1 MATPTGNSAA
11 AAAAAAGSVR
21 AASCIKI
28 TGNGTYE
35 IVPYQTA
42 VDIYADANDTLI
54 TALED
59 NVEINNTYLQN
70 AKTYL
75 ESAIV
80 ALESNISNP
89 PTDVQTTVKNAA
101 KTAINEVDS
110 IINPAAPPAAP
121 APADPAAAKTRQV
134 MLTEIGRI
142 LIGIAKILAPPTVRI
157 SISGGRRKR
166 NTRHKHRK
174 NKNKT
179 RVGRR

>member
-1 MATPTGNSAA
+1 MY
-11 AAAAAAGSVR
+11 
-21 AASCIKI
+21 KI

-54 TALED
+54 TALRND
-59 NVEINNTYLQN
+59 VEINNTYLQN
-70 AKTYL
+70 ARTYL
-75 ESAIV
+75 ESAII
-80 ALESNISNP
+80 ALKSNISNP
-89 PTDVQTTVKNAA
+89 ITAQTAA
-101 KTAINEVDS
+101 QTAINEVDS
-110 IINPAAPPAAP
+110 IINPVAPPAVPTAPPAA
-121 APADPAAAKTRQV
+121 PAAAKTRQV

>member
-1 MATPTGNSAA
+1 MTTPNGNP

-21 AASCIKI
+21 VASCIKI

-54 TALED
+54 YALSD
-59 NVEINNTYLQN
+59 DVESNTEYLNNASTYL
-70 AKTYL
+70 KG
-75 ESAIV
+75 AIA
-80 ALESNISNP
+80 ALASNISNP
-89 PTDVQTTVKNAA
+89 TTTTQTNLQTAA
-101 KTAINEVDS
+101 QTAINEIDS
-110 IINPAAPPAAP
+110 IINPVAPTAAP
-121 APADPAAAKTRQV
+121 AAAPAAKTKKV
-134 MLTEIGRI
+134 MLTNIGII
-142 LIGIAKILAPPTVRI
+142 LIDIAKILAPPTVRL
-157 SISGGRRKR
+157 SKSGGRRKR

>member
-1 MATPTGNSAA
+1 MATPNGNPE
-11 AAAAAAGSVR
+11 AAAGPIR

-54 TALED
+54 SALND
-59 NVEINNTYLQN
+59 DVENNIKYLNN

-75 ESAIV
+75 NSAIA
-80 ALESNISNP
+80 ALASNISNP
-89 PTDVQTTVKNAA
+89 PTAAQTDVQTAA
-101 KTAINEVDS
+101 QTAINDVDS
-110 IINPAAPPAAP
+110 IITPAAAPTAAPAAPT
-121 APADPAAAKTRQV
+121 AAKTKQV
-134 MLTEIGRI
+134 MLTDIGII